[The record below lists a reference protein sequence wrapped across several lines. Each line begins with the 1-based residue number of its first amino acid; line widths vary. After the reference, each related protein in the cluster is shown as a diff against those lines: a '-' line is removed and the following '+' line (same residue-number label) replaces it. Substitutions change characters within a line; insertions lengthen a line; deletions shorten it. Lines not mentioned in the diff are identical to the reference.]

1 MTEKIDFNPP
11 NPTNAKKKNSILKN
25 LTDTH
30 STTSID
36 AELLTQI
43 KQMKEENEKLKKD
56 LQNCAKVVEEGKKLK
71 DRVKEQNKE
80 IAILEE
86 KLNLYDSAQAKNEE
100 ELVEEIKAE
109 FDEKYKEKIE
119 TLANQVVK
127 LSNELS

>member
-43 KQMKEENEKLKKD
+43 KQMRNLKY
-56 LQNCAKVVEEGKKLK
+56 LIPLK
-71 DRVKEQNKE
+71 QL
-80 IAILEE
+80 IT
-86 KLNLYDSAQAKNEE
+86 Y
-100 ELVEEIKAE
+100 
-109 FDEKYKEKIE
+109 
-119 TLANQVVK
+119 
-127 LSNELS
+127 

>member
-43 KQMKEENEKLKKD
+43 KQMKEENEKLKKE

-109 FDEKYKEKIE
+109 FRII
-119 TLANQVVK
+119 
-127 LSNELS
+127 